1 MSDARKRMF
10 QLAASAFAECPCVDN
25 FARMQRA
32 LELYAVGDA
41 AVDHAQCTHRECR
54 FQNVA
59 QRKTVTIFLQQDDP
73 GVPACP
79 QCWKPL
85 AGGAFVKTDQACP
98 SCGIHLVFDKV
109 PS

>member
-59 QRKTVTIFLQQDDP
+59 QRKTVTIFLTTGDP
-73 GVPACP
+73 GVANCPACGTQIASGALVNTDRP
-79 QCWKPL
+79 C
-85 AGGAFVKTDQACP
+85 AG
-98 SCGIHLVFDKV
+98 CGSLIMFDKV